1 MDLIILAV
9 LWPLRKRLRPHGM
22 FFALYLAS
30 YSAGRFFLS
39 FLRAEFKEYGG
50 LNEAQIIALVVL
62 AITVPLLVTK
72 ARLIKKEPEEP
83 ARRRRSR
90 RREGRA
96 S

>member
-1 MDLIILAV
+1 
-9 LWPLRKRLRPHGM
+9 
-22 FFALYLAS
+22 
-30 YSAGRFFLS
+30 
-39 FLRAEFKEYGG
+39 LRAEFKEYGG